1 MILFELLSTGAKGTK
16 GVIKNLDSDSLKM
29 TNNGLCTNQRSA
41 PSKRDQ
47 SNSLDQFSSATKFN
61 LNESIDNVEDDGR
74 FIVEF

>member
-29 TNNGLCTNQRSA
+29 TNNGLGTNQRSA